1 YVSEKLNEKRIPFDE
16 MKFYSTPRRLVLL
29 IEGLPERQEDLE
41 KEVKGPSKKIA
52 IDEEGNPTKAL
63 EGFMK
68 GQGVALEDISTREY
82 NNVEYIFANKI
93 EKGRSVEEI
102 LKDSMPDMIKSISF
116 PKSMKWG
123 GKNLRFA
130 RPIRWLLSLFND
142 RVLEFN

>member
-1 YVSEKLNEKRIPFDE
+1 GVEELPARFVKTTLAQMEKYVSEKLNEKRIPFDE

-52 IDEEGNPTKAL
+52 FDEEGNPTKAL

-82 NNVEYIFANKI
+82 NNVEY
-93 EKGRSVEEI
+93 
-102 LKDSMPDMIKSISF
+102 
-116 PKSMKWG
+116 
-123 GKNLRFA
+123 
-130 RPIRWLLSLFND
+130 
-142 RVLEFN
+142 